1 MTKEDIT
8 SLVYNHLLKVD
19 KTNKY
24 HINVIEKAVTVAFT
38 QAYTEVFER
47 NPRLLDNYTVTYG
60 KTGDTL
66 ETAVDGDGSGMYVAT
81 IPVTYVP
88 FNDKASAVRHIFTL
102 AKSDTKFYPMSKY
115 EADIADNTLFGETDD
130 RIGYVVRQ
138 TTIEFYGMTA
148 ITSIRIDIVQ
158 DFDQYE
164 ATDDINMPFGNEQS
178 LIDAVVE
185 RLRGIP
191 PVDLT
196 DNNSDQWQTQQ
207 R

>member
-1 MTKEDIT
+1 MKKEEIT
-8 SLVYNHLLKVD
+8 SFVYNNLLKID

-24 HINVIEKAVTVAFT
+24 HINVIEKAITIAFT
-38 QAYTEVFER
+38 QAYTDVFER
-47 NPRLLDNYTVTYG
+47 DPRLLDNYTITYG

-66 ETAVDGDGSGMYVAT
+66 LTELDGDGSTMYVAT

-115 EADIADNTLFGETDD
+115 EMDIASNTLFGETDD
-130 RIGYVVRQ
+130 RIGYTVRQ
-138 TTIEFYGMTA
+138 TMIEFYNMSA

-158 DFDQYE
+158 QFDQYDAAE
-164 ATDDINMPFGNEQS
+164 DINMPFGNGQS
-178 LIDAVVE
+178 LVDAVIE